1 MRRLCTLITL
11 LTALS
16 LVIAGQSVVY
26 EGDLSPLNILPTF
39 DKGYLAVYEPEHA
52 ISLYGP
58 DGRLAY
64 KATLQVQAPSAT
76 LTLGPL
82 ISNASPD
89 SDGSVAVT
97 FEYGVEKEKYV
108 RGGIAFFSNV
118 GKQTAF
124 IDTASDYFPAQVCF
138 GPDHSIWTIGWRG
151 GIKTNTADYFVLRN
165 YARDGRL
172 LGAFL
177 PRSSFE
183 QEVVG
188 PMTGG
193 WQLRSANGR
202 IGAEI
207 YVSSAVSPGER
218 PVPQWIETDFHGNI
232 VRRVD
237 IPQKNIEAF
246 SSNGSLYARRYSGGF
261 VVFDAATK
269 SWRMVAGHPGEGFW
283 ARMRTSWCSLS
294 GTIQSFGRANSKA
307 VVQKIEHFAH
317 LKKNPM

>member
-1 MRRLCTLITL
+1 MRRFCALITL
-11 LTALS
+11 LTAMS
-16 LVIAGQSVVY
+16 LLIAGQSVVY

-52 ISLYGP
+52 ISLYGQ

-64 KATLQVQAPSAT
+64 KATVQAHAVVH
-76 LTLGPL
+76 
-82 ISNASPD
+82 NASPD
-89 SDGSVAVT
+89 SDGSLAVAV
-97 FEYGVEKEKYV
+97 EYRIEKEKFV

-124 IDTASDYFPAQVCF
+124 IDTASDYFPTQVCF

-151 GIKTNTADYFVLRN
+151 GIDPQTNTADYFVLRN

-183 QEVVG
+183 QEVAG
-188 PMTGG
+188 PITGG

-202 IGAEI
+202 IGAVI
-207 YVSSAVSPGER
+207 YGSWPSKDPE
-218 PVPQWIETDFHGNI
+218 WIETDFHGNI

-237 IPQKNIEAF
+237 IPQKEIVAF
-246 SSNGSLYARRYSGGF
+246 SSNGSLYASRYSGGH
-261 VVFDAATK
+261 VVFEAGEK
-269 SWRMVAGHPGEGFW
+269 SWHTIAGDPGGRLLGADGNKLVFLLRDNTVVW
-283 ARMRTSWCSLS
+283 S
-294 GTIQSFGRANSKA
+294 GQ
-307 VVQKIEHFAH
+307 Q
-317 LKKNPM
+317 

>member
-11 LTALS
+11 LTAQS

-39 DKGYLAVYEPEHA
+39 DKGYLAVYEPEDA

-64 KATLQVQAPSAT
+64 KATVQAPSAT
-76 LTLGPL
+76 LTVVH
-82 ISNASPD
+82 NASPG
-89 SDGSVAVT
+89 SDGSLAVT
-97 FEYGVEKEKYV
+97 VDYGIEKEKFL
-108 RGGIAFFSNV
+108 RGGIAFFNNV

-124 IDTASDYFPAQVCF
+124 IDTGSDYFPTQVCF
-138 GPDHSIWTIGWRG
+138 GADHSIWAIVWRG
-151 GIKTNTADYFVLRN
+151 LDAPKTSTADYFVLRN

-193 WQLRSANGR
+193 WQLRSVNGR
-202 IGAEI
+202 IGAMI
-207 YVSSAVSPGER
+207 YASSAVGPGER

-232 VRRVD
+232 VRQVD
-237 IPQKNIEAF
+237 IPQRNIQAF
-246 SSNGSLYARRYSGGF
+246 SNNGSLYARRYSGGY

-269 SWRMVAGHPGEGFW
+269 SWRTVAGHPVG
-283 ARMRTSWCSLS
+283 SLL
-294 GTIQSFGRANSKA
+294 GADENKLVFLVGDNTLVWLGQ
-307 VVQKIEHFAH
+307 Q
-317 LKKNPM
+317 